1 MKLLMVEDNP
11 YDAELVTAELR
22 RFGLDFEPR
31 RVDTRAALA
40 EALEEGPW
48 SLILCDYNLPGF
60 SGRDALAMVR
70 AFDARVPFI
79 MVSGM
84 VGEERAVDII
94 RAGANDYVM
103 KDRLGRL
110 GPAIEREMRDQQL
123 RAERSSLFDAF
134 RRSEERYRRIFEH
147 APIGV
152 AVSTS
157 DGRFLKINERVS
169 ATLGYPREAI
179 VGHHLADFALDSRP
193 GDATT
198 YETRFLRRDG
208 AIVWGSVTVSPIA
221 SDGGDIEQIVW
232 LIEDIT
238 ARKQTQEQLAMQARL
253 LDSVQ
258 EAVVAADKTGR
269 IIYWNHFAEE
279 LYGWRAS
286 RVLGRALIDVVPA
299 ATRAE
304 STDILRRLIAGGRWS
319 GELTLQ
325 RRDGTA
331 FPAWVI
337 GGPLHDAAGNLA
349 GIVAVSHDITERK
362 RAEEQLRSSREL
374 LADAQRIAH
383 MGSWELDLETGH
395 RAWSDEF
402 YRIFGFEPMEEPD
415 LELLESRY
423 HPDDLALIAARK
435 QEMISK
441 GGPFDDI
448 ARLLMPDGKI
458 RWIQGRG
465 RFIHNEEGKPAKVIG
480 VLQDGTDTRQ
490 QQEELQRRAMQHA
503 AVADLGA
510 TGLRGE
516 SIADLLRDA
525 ADTATRVLGVEI
537 CSIIEKTGDGFRFAA
552 GTGWD
557 GELEP
562 GDLLDNTT
570 HSTFVISE
578 DAPIVFEDLAAETRF
593 PLPPR
598 FVRKGIVSGIGIRIV
613 TRTHETWGLLKAFS
627 RTRRVF
633 STADID
639 FLRSIATILAQAIER
654 HHVESELRARALQQS
669 AIAEL
674 GRLAVRSLGAAT
686 LERACALI
694 QERLGVEHA
703 MYYELDVESGV
714 LRHRAGEHWAV
725 EPYPIV
731 PVDERSQAGTAL
743 LRNEPVVVNDY
754 RQSPF
759 DRKSLFVEAGVQSGV
774 TVPVSSPTSLF
785 GALSAQSRHGKRF
798 SESDVHFM
806 ESLANLLS
814 EALERERA
822 SRALV
827 ASEQRYRDVIEG
839 ASEVIFTISMQG
851 TFTSI
856 NAAFEKVTGFPANE
870 WIGRKY
876 IDLVHPSYRS
886 HSGGVFRKVLEN
898 HESVSDVLPM
908 LGKNGMITVEL
919 TSFPKVENGRVS
931 AIYGFARD
939 VTETLR
945 AEKERQRLTRNLQ
958 LLLESTVEGI
968 ITTDLDGI
976 CTMSNSAA
984 ARLVGRSPEELL
996 GADMHELLRVKP
1008 GTPSSTSP
1016 MFAVGR
1022 TGEICELALD
1032 AFWRPDGTAVPIE
1045 YSAAPIVDEGVPV
1058 GIVVSFTDI
1067 SERQK
1072 LEAKLEQANRVSSL
1086 GRLAATVAHEF
1097 NNVLMGIA
1105 PFVELVRR
1113 GKNVDV
1119 SLEHIARAVKRGR
1132 RITEDILR
1140 FSQPAEPVRT
1150 AFEIDGWLQN
1160 IGLEARTLLPPSCTI
1175 EIAVTEPGLRIDGD
1189 SNQLQQIFTNLIL
1202 NARDAMVGTG
1212 AISIVVC
1219 RELPGTKLPFAVD
1232 QPERFAHFI
1241 VTDNGSGMPPDTLRH
1256 IFEPL
1261 FTTKKSGT
1269 GLGLSVTHQVVQR
1282 HGGDIFVE
1290 STVGVGTTFHIFLR
1304 MAERPALELVEAQPD
1319 TPSPA
1324 TGARRVLLVEDDR
1337 AVSTGLA
1344 ALLEIEGLAVEL
1356 AESGAAAIESIAHR
1370 VPDVVVL
1377 DVGLPDMDGVAVY
1390 ARIAATRPELPV
1402 IFSTGHG
1409 DRSKLDEV
1417 VNKPHVAYLL
1427 KPYDM
1432 STLLETIAMVM
1443 HQPAHKQSA

>member
-1 MKLLMVEDNP
+1 MKLLMIEDNP

-40 EALEEGPW
+40 EALDEGPW

-60 SGRDALAMVR
+60 GGGEALAMVR
-70 AFDARVPFI
+70 AVDARVPFI
-79 MVSGM
+79 IVSGM

-110 GPAIEREMRDQQL
+110 GPAIERELRDQQL

-152 AVSTS
+152 AVSTP
-157 DGRFLKINERVS
+157 DGRFLKINDRVVT
-169 ATLGYPREAI
+169 TLGYPREAI
-179 VGHHLADFALDSRP
+179 VGRHLADFALDRRP

-198 YETRFLRRDG
+198 YEARFLRRDG
-208 AIVWGSVTVSPIA
+208 AIVWGSVTVSAIA
-221 SDGGDIEQIVW
+221 SDNGDIEQIVW

-238 ARKQTQEQLAMQARL
+238 ARKQTQEQLSMQARL

-269 IIYWNHFAEE
+269 IIYWNRFAEE
-279 LYGWRAS
+279 LYGWRAE
-286 RVLGRALIDVVPA
+286 RVMGRLLLEMIPPQ
-299 ATRAE
+299 TRE
-304 STDILRRLIAGGRWS
+304 DGTNILRRLIAGGHWS

-325 RRDGTA
+325 RRNGTL
-331 FPAWVI
+331 FPAWVL
-337 GGPLHDAAGNLA
+337 GGALHDAAGNLA
-349 GIVAVSHDITERK
+349 GVVAVSHDITERR
-362 RAEEQLRSSREL
+362 RAEEELRSSREL
-374 LADAQRIAH
+374 LADAQRIAR
-383 MGSWELDLETGH
+383 MGSWELDLETGR

-402 YRIFGFEPMEEPD
+402 YRIFGFEPRKQPD
-415 LELLESRY
+415 VALIESRY
-423 HPDDLALIAARK
+423 HPDDLPAVQARRF
-435 QEMISK
+435 EMAEK
-441 GGPFDDI
+441 GGPFDDT
-448 ARLLMPDGKI
+448 ARLLMPDGEV
-458 RWIQGRG
+458 RWVQGRG
-465 RFIHNEEGKPAKVIG
+465 RVINNDAGKPVKVIG
-480 VLQDGTDTRQ
+480 VLQDVTELRMH
-490 QQEELQRRAMQHA
+490 QEELQRRAMQHA

-510 TGLRGE
+510 IGLRGD
-516 SIADLLRDA
+516 SIDALLAEA
-525 ADTATRVLGVEI
+525 AETATRVLGVEFS
-537 CSIIEKTGDGFRFAA
+537 SIIEKTAGGFRYAA
-552 GTGWD
+552 GHGWD
-557 GELEP
+557 GELTP
-562 GDLLDNTT
+562 GEMLDNTAY
-570 HSTFVISE
+570 SSFVISQ
-578 DAPIVFEDLAAETRF
+578 DAPVVVDDLQTETRF
-593 PLPPR
+593 EIPPR
-598 FVRKGIVSGIGIRIV
+598 FVRTGVVSGLGIPIV
-613 TRTHETWGLLKAFS
+613 TGKQETWGLLNAYS

-633 STADID
+633 STADVD
-639 FLRSIATILAQAIER
+639 FLRSIAAVLAQAIER
-654 HHVESELRARALQQS
+654 QSVESELRVRALQQS

-674 GRLAVRSLGAAT
+674 SRLAVKSVGTAT
-686 LERACALI
+686 LDRACTLI

-714 LRHRAGEHWAV
+714 LRYRAGTHWAA
-725 EPYPIV
+725 EPYPVV
-731 PVDERSQAGTAL
+731 PVDERSQSGVSL
-743 LRNEPVVVNDY
+743 LNNHPVVVDDY
-754 RQSPF
+754 TAAHFGTAP
-759 DRKSLFVEAGVQSGV
+759 LFIEAGIRSGV
-774 TVPVSSPTSLF
+774 TVPVSSPTSIF
-785 GALSAQSRHGKRF
+785 GVLVAQSRHDKRF
-798 SESDVHFM
+798 SESDVHFI
-806 ESLANLLS
+806 ESLANLMS
-814 EALERERA
+814 EAMERERA

-827 ASEQRYRDVIEG
+827 ASEERYRDVVEG

-856 NAAFEKVTGFPANE
+856 NAAFEKVTGFPASE
-870 WIGRKY
+870 WIGRRY
-876 IDLVHPSYRS
+876 IELVHPDHRG
-886 HSGGVFRKVLEN
+886 HSGGVFRKVVED
-898 HESVSDVLPM
+898 HESVSDVLPI
-908 LGKNGMITVEL
+908 LGKNGPVTVEL
-919 TSFPKVENGRVS
+919 TSFPKVENGRTT

-939 VTETLR
+939 VTDTLR
-945 AEKERQRLTRNLQ
+945 AEKERQNLTRNLQ

-976 CTMSNSAA
+976 CTMCNAAA
-984 ARLVGRSPEELL
+984 ARLVGRSQDELL
-996 GADMHELLRVKP
+996 GADMHGLLYEKP
-1008 GTPSSTSP
+1008 GVRSAESP

-1032 AFWRPDGTAVPIE
+1032 VFWRPDGTAVPVE

-1113 GKNVDV
+1113 GKNVEV

-1140 FSQPAEPVRT
+1140 FSQPAEPART
-1150 AFEIDGWLQN
+1150 TFEVDGWLQN
-1160 IGLEARTLLPPSCTI
+1160 ICVEARTLLPPSCSI
-1175 EIAVTEPGLRIDGD
+1175 EVAITEPGLRIDGD
-1189 SNQLQQIFTNLIL
+1189 PNQLQQMFTNLIL
-1202 NARDAMVGTG
+1202 NARDAMVGSG
-1212 AISIVVC
+1212 AINIAAC
-1219 RELPGTKLPFAVD
+1219 REQPGARLPFAVD
-1232 QPERFAHFI
+1232 QPERFVHFI
-1241 VTDNGSGMPPDTLRH
+1241 VSDNGSGMPPETLRH

-1282 HGGDIFVE
+1282 HGGDIFAE
-1290 STVGVGTTFHIFLR
+1290 STVGIGTTFHIFIP
-1304 MAERPALELVEAQPD
+1304 MAERPALELVDDQNDAAP
-1319 TPSPA
+1319 TA

-1344 ALLEIEGLAVEL
+1344 ALLECEGMIVDL
-1356 AESGAAAIESIAHR
+1356 AESGAAAIAALAR
-1370 VPDVVVL
+1370 RTPDVVVL

-1390 ARIAATRPELPV
+1390 DRIAVTHPTLPV

-1409 DRSKLDEV
+1409 DRSKLDELL
-1417 VNKPHVAYLL
+1417 NKPHLAYLL
-1427 KPYDM
+1427 KPYEV
-1432 STLLETIAMVM
+1432 STLLETIGSVM
-1443 HQPAHKQSA
+1443 HQTMQRQTA